1 MPRRARA
8 TRGHSVPWQNI
19 TRPEAALAA
28 RAGPRGAKEA
38 ESESQ
43 LAKKLL
49 YNGPGRGFEAA
60 SSWFYLKA
68 ACHPQ
73 WQWHH
78 DPRRARARRA
88 NALQGRWSPVGVHAT
103 DVP

>member
-1 MPRRARA
+1 MLLARA
-8 TRGHSVPWQNI
+8 VRG
-19 TRPEAALAA
+19 AA
-28 RAGPRGAKEA
+28 AKEA

-78 DPRRARARRA
+78 RDARRARARRA
-88 NALQGRWSPVGVHAT
+88 NALQVGCQ
-103 DVP
+103 